1 MTTRAESPDNVLH
14 MHVLHTFKYSSV
26 IIAVHC
32 FYNPT
37 LITDSVRENI
47 RVNAKVPSGIPCS
60 KLGFL
65 SEGRMFNGVNAK
77 FPGVIFA
84 SIGVDCVTFEVR
96 ERSSTSTCFRRT
108 SASIGVDVAR
118 FVTVRTVRF
127 AATIDDLRLDRR

>member
-1 MTTRAESPDNVLH
+1 MTKRAESPDNVLDMHVLH
-14 MHVLHTFKYSSV
+14 MHVLDMHVLNMHVLDMFKYSSV

-60 KLGFL
+60 KLSFL

-84 SIGVDCVTFEVR
+84 SIGVDWVTFEVR
-96 ERSSTSTCFRRT
+96 ERSSTSTIGVSEERAPR
-108 SASIGVDVAR
+108 SASTSHV
-118 FVTVRTVRF
+118 
-127 AATIDDLRLDRR
+127 L